1 MQVKEDGLHIYGV
14 LEVQLLYLTAD
25 DGAPVSAASEVLPF
39 HMTVEVQGL
48 KEDCI
53 YQTAPGLEQISAVM
67 LGGGRGGV
75 KSGDLRGRSYFA
87 AVCEPV
93 ILEVR
98 EEPLD
103 KEKLKN
109 MPGIVGY
116 VVQPGDTLWKLART
130 FHTSVEEIMETNHLT
145 ESRIDPGDRLIL
157 VKKIELEK

>member
-1 MQVKEDGLHIYGV
+1 M
-14 LEVQLLYLTAD
+14 
-25 DGAPVSAASEVLPF
+25 
-39 HMTVEVQGL
+39 
-48 KEDCI
+48 
-53 YQTAPGLEQISAVM
+53 
-67 LGGGRGGV
+67 
-75 KSGDLRGRSYFA
+75 
-87 AVCEPV
+87 

-116 VVQPGDTLWKLART
+116 VVQPGDTLWKLARP

>member
-1 MQVKEDGLHIYGV
+1 M
-14 LEVQLLYLTAD
+14 
-25 DGAPVSAASEVLPF
+25 
-39 HMTVEVQGL
+39 
-48 KEDCI
+48 
-53 YQTAPGLEQISAVM
+53 M
-67 LGGGRGGV
+67 LGGDAV
-75 KSGDLRGRSYFA
+75 ELKAVISVDVLILQP
-87 AVCEPV
+87 VCEPV